1 VALCPAD
8 KVNGTAGLET
18 LNVEA
23 LRFHWV
29 IVTLAV
35 PSAVAVIVLVGFV
48 PKVTL
53 PKSTLVELSVS
64 LLLVAG
70 GGGGEEGVLL
80 TDPHPAART
89 ANPAATK
96 RTRLRTRP
104 DSRTLL
110 PSSHWTARHLFV
122 ANLRSRPGR
131 ELRMARILSTK
142 IHGLQITG
150 DTDRKFT
157 YIDRSCL
164 WRRHALSRA
173 ELLRYRAR

>member
-53 PKSTLVELSVS
+53 PKSILVELSVS
-64 LLLVAG
+64 LLLEAG
-70 GGGGEEGVLL
+70 GGVEGVVL
-80 TDPHPAART
+80 TAPHPAART
-89 ANPAATK
+89 ANAEPAK
-96 RTRLRTRP
+96 RTKLRTRR
-104 DSRTLL
+104 DSTTGPSLDCLLTL
-110 PSSHWTARHLFV
+110 A
-122 ANLRSRPGR
+122 
-131 ELRMARILSTK
+131 
-142 IHGLQITG
+142 
-150 DTDRKFT
+150 
-157 YIDRSCL
+157 
-164 WRRHALSRA
+164 
-173 ELLRYRAR
+173 